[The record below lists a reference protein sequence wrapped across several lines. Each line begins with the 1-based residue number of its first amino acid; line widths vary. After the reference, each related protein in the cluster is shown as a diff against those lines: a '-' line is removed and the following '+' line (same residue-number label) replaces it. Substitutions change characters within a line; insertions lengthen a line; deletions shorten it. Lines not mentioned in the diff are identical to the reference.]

1 MAPVF
6 DAVIYCHKLGLI
18 HRDLK
23 LENLL
28 YSNGAKHSAV
38 VKISDFG
45 LSRFLGKNGMA
56 TSIVGTPGY
65 CAPEVIN

>member
-1 MAPVF
+1 MAPIF

-28 YSNGAKHSAV
+28 YSHSKQQQAV

-45 LSRFLGKNGMA
+45 LSRLLGKNGLA

-65 CAPEVIN
+65 CAPEIIH